1 MSKELTVQELEDVKQ
16 IVCDEVD
23 AISDVLLEASHA
35 IHANPELNFE
45 EHFAHETLTGILDDQ
60 GLKPERGAYDLETAF
75 EASVGDE
82 GVCVAVLCEYDAL
95 PEIGHACGHNIIAT
109 ASIGAGLGLQD
120 LADDLGIR
128 VKLLGTPAEEGGGG
142 KIILLDNGA
151 FEDAKCS
158 MMIHPG
164 YENVVNPTFTT
175 IQQYTVEFFGKD
187 AHAAGAPQE
196 GINAL
201 DAQIQLFVN
210 ASTYRQQMVQS
221 NRMHG
226 VIKEGGFKPNIIPS
240 YTKSEWYLRSLNKEG
255 LDKLESDFYNFANAA
270 ALSTKCEVKITFPDY
285 RYEEIDNNKTMY
297 ELYVANSADIDR
309 KMILQKDATS
319 AGLGSTDM
327 GNISQ
332 VFPSIHPML
341 SIDAKNA
348 VNHQPEYA
356 AATITS
362 GGHKAIYDGAYAMGT
377 TIIDLAEKNL
387 WDNL

>member
-1 MSKELTVQELEDVKQ
+1 ML
-16 IVCDEVD
+16 
-23 AISDVLLEASHA
+23 
-35 IHANPELNFE
+35 
-45 EHFAHETLTGILDDQ
+45 
-60 GLKPERGAYDLETAF
+60 
-75 EASVGDE
+75 
-82 GVCVAVLCEYDAL
+82 CVEYDAL

-120 LADDLGIR
+120 LANDLGIR

-226 VIKEGGFKPNIIPS
+226 VIKDGGFKPNIIPS

-319 AGLGSTDM
+319 PGLGSTDM

>member
-1 MSKELTVQELEDVKQ
+1 MTNKEKFKDTLDSLYKELCDV
-16 IVCDEVD
+16 
-23 AISDVLLEASHA
+23 SDWMYH
-35 IHANPELNFE
+35 NPELGFE
-45 EHFAHETLTGILDDQ
+45 EYETSKYLVNFIES
-60 GLKPERGAYDLETAF
+60 KNAKVNYPSHSLETAF
-75 EASVGDE
+75 VVTFGDS
-82 GVCVAVLCEYDAL
+82 GPLVVLCVEYDAL

-120 LADDLGIR
+120 LANDLGIR

-319 AGLGSTDM
+319 PGLGSTDM

>member
-1 MSKELTVQELEDVKQ
+1 MTNKEKFKDTLDSLHRELCDV
-16 IVCDEVD
+16 
-23 AISDVLLEASHA
+23 SDWMYH
-35 IHANPELNFE
+35 NPELGFE
-45 EHFAHETLTGILDDQ
+45 EYETSKYLVNFIESKNAKVNYPSHSLD
-60 GLKPERGAYDLETAF
+60 RAF
-75 EASVGDE
+75 DVTFGDS
-82 GVCVAVLCEYDAL
+82 GPLVVLCVEYDAL

-356 AATITS
+356 AATITP
-362 GGHKAIYDGAYAMGT
+362 GGHKAIYDGAYAMGA